1 MKTKN
6 NLNNDDNDI
15 PNELEFDFSKA
26 KPNKFA
32 KDYEKSI
39 IRVYNGD
46 KIVSEKKPILIDS
59 DLMKFFK
66 NSNQI
71 NIALRSL
78 MHAKKR
84 IYS

>member
-6 NLNNDDNDI
+6 NLKIYDNDI
-15 PNELEFDFSKA
+15 PNEFNFDFSKA

-39 IRVYNGD
+39 IRVYDGD
-46 KIVSEKKPILIDS
+46 NIVSEKKPILIDI
-59 DLMKFFK
+59 DLMKYFK
-66 NSNQI
+66 NPNQI